1 MDDELFKLWPTHILR
16 RKFPKHEECKE
27 DLIRFVAEYM
37 AENSTSRAAVEN
49 ANLYESEYGIIPQFY
64 EKSSAI
70 RELTEFL
77 CDSFTEIATTANDEC
92 WKARGI
98 DRSKL
103 RVKMTGSWF
112 INYLD
117 GGYVKPHTHG
127 NCAWSGVYYLQ
138 MGGVQDREDGEHILY
153 RPTSLKIPT
162 NPKIVMTW
170 AVCIRNKA
178 NGAVEQKRAMAYFFR
193 RSSRTGPFPIP
204 ATSTESSF
212 PPMPSLYW
220 PISLRLA

>member
-1 MDDELFKLWPTHILR
+1 MDDYLFKLWPTHILR

-37 AENSTSRAAVEN
+37 ADNPTSRAAVEN
-49 ANLYESEYGIIPQFY
+49 SNLYESEYGIIPQFH

-77 CDSFTEIATTANDEC
+77 CDSFTEIATVANDDC

-138 MGGVQDREDGEHILY
+138 MGGVQDREDGGTY
-153 RPTSLKIPT
+153 FVSPDQ
-162 NPKIVMTW
+162 PKDTDKPEGSDDVGCMYSEKSQW
-170 AVCIRNKA
+170 SC
-178 NGAVEQKRAMAYFFR
+178 RAEEGYGLFFPPLL
-193 RSSRTGPFPIP
+193 SHG
-204 ATSTESSF
+204 SF
-212 PPMPSLYW
+212 PYSGEINRIIFSANAQL
-220 PISLRLA
+220 ILADQP